1 MKKLFYFSKASLKYV
16 EIKNFKLKLFSL
28 LLSLSL
34 LFAGFYLIFNHFL
47 GIYSNPDL
55 KISEL
60 ANENR
65 ELKQEIKRI
74 AESYHN
80 MKMEVDSISLI
91 NEQLRLAVNLE
102 PISDEEKLLG
112 TGGSSEYLSDNL
124 YIKDKGVKN
133 LLKSV
138 DEMIS
143 YVNFEKTQ
151 SLEIEKKLNQN
162 EKLYNCIPAIK
173 PTIGSYLMY
182 DFGMRK
188 HPILGIRRFHEGID
202 LLCNYGSEVRA
213 SGDGKVVAVERR
225 AGFGLVVEIDHGF
238 GYRTIYAHL
247 SKSLV
252 KKGNSVTR
260 GQKIAK
266 SGNSGLSTGP
276 HLHYEVHH
284 DGIPVNPTDFFF
296 DDLTFFDL
304 DSSQSTSQAEK

>member
-16 EIKNFKLKLFSL
+16 EIKNFKLKLFIL
-28 LLSLSL
+28 LFGLSL
-34 LFAGFYLIFNHFL
+34 LFTTIYLSLNHFL

-55 KISEL
+55 KISAL
-60 ANENR
+60 KNENM
-65 ELKQEIKRI
+65 ELKEEIKRI
-74 AESYHN
+74 AESYRTILG
-80 MKMEVDSISLI
+80 EVDTISAI
-91 NEQLRLAVNLE
+91 STQLRVAANLE

-112 TGGSSEYLSDNL
+112 TGGSYDYLSTYLNIRDNE
-124 YIKDKGVKN
+124 VKN

-138 DEMIS
+138 DEMIG
-143 YVNFEKTQ
+143 YINFEKAQTI
-151 SLEIEKKLNQN
+151 EISQKLSRN
-162 EKLYNCIPAIK
+162 ENLHKCIPAIK
-173 PTIGSYLMY
+173 PTTGDYSIN

-202 LLCNYGSEVRA
+202 LNCDYGTEVRA
-213 SGDGKVVAVERR
+213 PGDGKVIAVERR
-225 AGFGLVVEIDHGF
+225 AGFGLVVELDHGF

-247 SKSLV
+247 SKAMV
-252 KKGNSVTR
+252 KKGDSVTR

-284 DGIPVNPTDFFF
+284 DGVPLDPTDFFF

-304 DSSQSTSQAEK
+304 DTQSTSQTEK

>member
-74 AESYHN
+74 TESYHN
-80 MKMEVDSISLI
+80 MMMEVDSISLI

-112 TGGSSEYLSDNL
+112 TGGSSKYLSDNL

-202 LLCNYGSEVRA
+202 LLCNYGSEVHA